1 MNWREKILRRL
12 RGAKAA
18 APVYD
23 ELEIPLASCV
33 RYTGFRFGCQEFNPL
48 ENRARDLHHG
58 GSFLGSRR
66 NFVEFLRYYRPRGM
80 AEALGIEL
88 REHCPL
94 WAYPWWKIPEDRLSS
109 EYGWFENPED
119 GPDIITH
126 FSDAGILAHR
136 IDQEFFWQE
145 QALWMI
151 GKHGYR
157 SDRYSHI
164 EVCELRRPGH
174 QSAFIVLDGNH
185 RISALSAL
193 GQESV
198 RVLRD
203 RGLVIHEDRLA
214 DWPGVRSGRV
224 RPDDAHAIFMA
235 YFRGNSRW
243 RTTDVPA
250 RIIGHAE
257 WKKLYLPTFVPYDDD
272 AFTQTLPAAVH
283 STSSPLTL

>member
-1 MNWREKILRRL
+1 MKWWGKILCSF
-12 RGAKAA
+12 RGPQTA
-18 APVYD
+18 APVCD

-33 RYTGFRFGCQEFNPL
+33 RHTGFRFGCQEFNPL
-48 ENRARDLHHG
+48 ENRAHALHRG
-58 GSFLGSRR
+58 GSLHGSRR
-66 NFVEFLRYYRPRGM
+66 KFVEFLRHYRPRGM

-94 WAYPWWKIPEDRLSS
+94 WAYPWWKIPADRLSPG
-109 EYGWFENPED
+109 YGWFENPED

-126 FSDAGILAHR
+126 FSEAGILAHR

-145 QALWMI
+145 QAVWMI

-157 SDRYSHI
+157 SDRYSYI

-174 QSAFIVLDGNH
+174 PPAFIVLDGNH

-193 GQESV
+193 GHESV

-203 RGLVIHEDRLA
+203 RALVVHEDRLA

-243 RTTDVPA
+243 RTTEVPA
-250 RIIGHAE
+250 RIIGHPE
-257 WKKLYLPTFVPYDDD
+257 WKKLYLPPSVSCNED
-272 AFTQTLPAAVH
+272 ACTLLSDRPP
-283 STSSPLTL
+283 SPPC